1 MFCNKCGNQL
11 PDDSKFCNK
20 CGANLDFAAKSS
32 FEEKEAPEETN
43 SFGRKAVEHQASP
56 FLSEDDG
63 YDIPN
68 EPKSSKIKKAIIAVI
83 VCLIAFGIYQALKPS
98 LFDSTN
104 KKTTKERVIS
114 EQEKIDQEREK
125 YKREQAK
132 RMEEFSKKAEQERA
146 LQSALDFLNAK
157 RDYSEMNLDE
167 LDLARK
173 NFRIHKTTLL
183 YEKNIEAN
191 KKEKYFKKLTSLRKK
206 EMPQIRKRFAKI
218 LSQAIWRENG
228 SASVSGTNN
237 TTINIIHPGFVLSAN
252 IQDFNQ
258 HYQPMFE
265 MYGFKRA
272 TFWMYKGAQSYSSAN
287 YEVDDD
293 GKF

>member
-183 YEKNIEAN
+183 YEKKYRSKQKRKIFQKTDVFKEKRNASN
-191 KKEKYFKKLTSLRKK
+191 KKKVR
-206 EMPQIRKRFAKI
+206 
-218 LSQAIWRENG
+218 
-228 SASVSGTNN
+228 
-237 TTINIIHPGFVLSAN
+237 
-252 IQDFNQ
+252 
-258 HYQPMFE
+258 
-265 MYGFKRA
+265 
-272 TFWMYKGAQSYSSAN
+272 
-287 YEVDDD
+287 
-293 GKF
+293 